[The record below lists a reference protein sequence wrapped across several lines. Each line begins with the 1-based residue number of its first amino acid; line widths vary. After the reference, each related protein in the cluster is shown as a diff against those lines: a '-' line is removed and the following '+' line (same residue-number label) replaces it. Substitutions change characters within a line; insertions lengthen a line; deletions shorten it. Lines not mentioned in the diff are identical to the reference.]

1 MASQSSR
8 WQRLERGLV
17 VAAAIACLSVLL
29 KAGLPIGFQAE
40 LRGLWLMLQQQF
52 TIPAASLEALLLP
65 SFVGVAGLL
74 CFKVIQPKATPPS
87 RVIFTSIAVL
97 LTLRYWLWRCS
108 HTLNL
113 DSPLDASLSL
123 ILLFAEGICF
133 LGGTGGAFFA
143 MFRVERSQE
152 ADQLSKP
159 VMAGAYQPSVDVIIP
174 TYNEPPEILRR
185 TVVGCQAI
193 DYDNKKVYLLD
204 DQRRPEIRALAREL
218 GCGYRD
224 RPNNDHAKAGNIN
237 HALLSLQGELLAV
250 FDADYVPSSNF
261 LTRTVGFFRVAKVA
275 LLQTPQNFFNED
287 PITANLGLQ
296 GIVNNEQNFFFRHL
310 QPSRDAFN
318 AVVCCGSCF
327 VVRRSALDEIG
338 GIPTDSIAE
347 DMFTSIR
354 LQALGYEIKYLNEPL
369 SAGMSAEDTSAYS
382 NQRLRWG
389 RGTLQLMF
397 CRPNPLTTR
406 GLNLG
411 QRLYHALS
419 ILYWVNAVPRLI
431 FLLLPP
437 LCLLLELTP
446 VNAEV
451 EQILFFFL
459 PLYLYNLLSFSWLMG
474 GWRSIFW
481 SDVYDIMLCVPMS
494 IMTFQAL
501 TNPFGQGFKVT
512 PKGLDSGEKIRPNW
526 GLIKPLFGILVLTLF
541 ALMEY
546 AINRPWKTMGQET
559 LWINGAW
566 SLYNIALITMAI
578 LASID
583 VPQRR
588 YPRFEQA
595 LNCHLQIGDWIA
607 TGQTLDLSEAGA
619 QIRLALPARGFPESG
634 EGCHFLIPA
643 QIPSD
648 LVTQPCWPE
657 LRIPAE
663 IAWGKREVLNDGL
676 GDRPETVRV
685 GLQFQSVPL
694 EPYRALIEGLF
705 CQPGQ
710 WPDVHVPEYRTVWA
724 FLTSLWRLYPLTGSR
739 G

>member
-1 MASQSSR
+1 MTRQPSL
-8 WQRLERGLV
+8 WQQLERGMF
-17 VAAAIACLSVLL
+17 VAAAIACLLVLL
-29 KAGLPIGFQAE
+29 KTGLPTRKLADLYSF
-40 LRGLWLMLQQQF
+40 WLSFKQQF
-52 TIPAASLEALLLP
+52 TIPAASVKALLLP
-65 SFVGVAGLL
+65 SFVGATSLL
-74 CFKVIQPKATPPS
+74 CFKVIQPKATNTS
-87 RVIFTSIAVL
+87 RIIFTSIAVA

-113 DSPLDASLSL
+113 DNPLDGSFSL
-123 ILLFAEGICF
+123 LLLLAEGICF

-143 MFRVERSQE
+143 MFRVDRSKE

-159 VMAGAYQPSVDVIIP
+159 VMAGAYEPSVDVIIP

-204 DQRRPEIRALAREL
+204 DQRRPEIRALAQEL

-237 HALLSLQGELLAV
+237 HALPSLHGELLAV

-261 LTRTVGFFRVAKVA
+261 LTRTVGFFRSAKVA

-397 CRPNPLTTR
+397 CRPNPLTTK

-419 ILYWVNAVPRLI
+419 ILYWINAVPRLT

-437 LCLLLELTP
+437 LCLLFELAP

-451 EQILFFFL
+451 EQVLYFFL
-459 PLYLYNLLSFSWLMG
+459 PLYIYNLLSFSWLMG

-512 PKGLDSGEKIRPNW
+512 PKGLDSGGKIRPNW
-526 GLIKPLFGILVLTLF
+526 GLINPLLCILALTLF
-541 ALMEY
+541 ALGEY
-546 AINRPWKTMGQET
+546 AVNSPWKAMGKET

-566 SLYNIALITMAI
+566 SIYNIILILTAI

-588 YPRFEQA
+588 YPRFEQS
-595 LNCHLQIGDWIA
+595 LTCKLRIGDWVA
-607 TGQTLDLSEAGA
+607 EGQTLDLSEAGA
-619 QIRLALPARGFPESG
+619 QISIELPSSGFPESG
-634 EGCHFLIPA
+634 QNASFSIPA
-643 QIPSD
+643 QIPHD
-648 LVTQPCWPE
+648 IFTQPCWPE
-657 LRIPAE
+657 LQIPAD
-663 IAWGKREVLNDGL
+663 ICWGESQDPAHARLGL
-676 GDRPETVRV
+676 K
-685 GLQFQSVPL
+685 FQSVPL
-694 EPYRALIEGLF
+694 KPYRALIEGLF